1 MRILLLDHLPLE
13 SAQGGEETAR
23 LARGLRRLAH
33 EVACL
38 VADERPSGD
47 DEEEEE
53 EEIPVH
59 RVLFRRDDPAAD
71 VPFALPAFSAD
82 SPGGPT
88 FLDLTDR
95 QIADYREAMRRHLD
109 REVNARDPQIIHA
122 QYVWL
127 LGHLALETGVPYVL
141 SARGA
146 ELQAYR
152 QDRRWRRF
160 ADEAAAGAGK
170 ILAADEHIGREL
182 RELFP
187 HASERIA
194 LLVPADGT
202 HGQWIAGIAA
212 IYEAVLRER
221 FGS

>member
-1 MRILLLDHLPLE
+1 MRILLLDHLPLG
-13 SAQGGEETAR
+13 SSPGGEETAR
-23 LARGLRRLAH
+23 LARGLRHLAH

-38 VADERPSGD
+38 IADERQSG
-47 DEEEEE
+47 EEEEF
-53 EEIPVH
+53 PVH
-59 RVLFRRDDPAAD
+59 RVLFHRDAPAAD
-71 VPFALPAFSAD
+71 LPFALPAFATD
-82 SPGGPT
+82 SPGVPT
-88 FLDLTDR
+88 FFDLSDR
-95 QIADYREAMRRHLD
+95 QIAAYREVMRRHLD
-109 REVNARDPQIIHA
+109 DEVIARDPQIIHA

-141 SARGA
+141 SARGP

-152 QDRRWRRF
+152 QDRRWQRF
-160 ADEAAAGAGK
+160 ADEAVAGAGK
-170 ILAADEHIGREL
+170 ILAADEHIEREL

-194 LLVPADGT
+194 LLAPADGA
-202 HGQWIAGIAA
+202 HDQWIVRIAA